1 MALSGLSSI
10 ARLQSLTQVL
20 GAGGDS
26 FRKQVPRLSNI
37 TAELEFNVMASV
49 NSPTALSHS
58 SCGDTHVKTLS
69 PRRRPAWPHS
79 SSRRSSPSPGQSSPS
94 CSSLPPREFHQD
106 FFLFFFS
113 FLFLQNKSVQYRLPL
128 NYYGYGVIL
137 GILRCATRCMDK
149 KQIFPFFLVVLVLFS

>member
-69 PRRRPAWPHS
+69 PRRRPAWHGLTPLLVEALHLLVS
-79 SSRRSSPSPGQSSPS
+79 HLLLVLVSHLVSFIRI
-94 CSSLPPREFHQD
+94 
-106 FFLFFFS
+106 FFFS
-113 FLFLQNKSVQYRLPL
+113 FSAKQICSISSSTKLLR
-128 NYYGYGVIL
+128 
-137 GILRCATRCMDK
+137 LRCHTRNTAVCH
-149 KQIFPFFLVVLVLFS
+149 